1 MIDTNGL
8 SYEKCTNTKRL
19 FCSKK
24 GGGPCIA
31 MKRVQHLLCHHRSRL
46 VESICIHLCNEL
58 TQPCTEIR
66 GDGSKL
72 YESRWKRILFKY
84 NSIRA
89 RLFNSHTL
97 SERTNISLFNVN
109 ETSIRLWYKHKTGRE
124 EIIITLMQGRPTPQ
138 SISIAT
144 EPLNNHRNPP
154 TDTQGYIYIVYC
166 ICLRF

>member
-1 MIDTNGL
+1 MHRN
-8 SYEKCTNTKRL
+8 EK
-19 FCSKK
+19 
-24 GGGPCIA
+24 GA
-31 MKRVQHLLCHHRSRL
+31 ALLCHHRSRL

-84 NSIRA
+84 NNIRA

-97 SERTNISLFNVN
+97 SERTNISIFYVN

-124 EIIITLMQGRPTPQ
+124 EIKQVMIMKMKIL
-138 SISIAT
+138 ILI
-144 EPLNNHRNPP
+144 
-154 TDTQGYIYIVYC
+154 
-166 ICLRF
+166 LRDIQ